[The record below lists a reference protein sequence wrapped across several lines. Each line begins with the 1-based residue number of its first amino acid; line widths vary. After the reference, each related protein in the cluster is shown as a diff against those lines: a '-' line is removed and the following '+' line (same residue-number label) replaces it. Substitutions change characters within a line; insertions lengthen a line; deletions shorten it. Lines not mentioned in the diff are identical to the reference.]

1 MGLMDT
7 LKGMFSGGA
16 IGGFVDKVIALS
28 EKEIV
33 ARAQA
38 ELMAMGEDDA
48 RAKLKEIAADVM
60 RGKLRELEDPTNLVN
75 KLGDQI
81 VDKASEK
88 VVDQVWDRVKDK
100 IKKAA

>member
-7 LKGMFSGGA
+7 IKGLFSGGA
-16 IGGFVDKVIALS
+16 TAGFVDKVISLS
-28 EKEIV
+28 EGEIV
-33 ARAQA
+33 ARAKA
-38 ELMAMGEDDA
+38 ELAGMAEDE
-48 RAKLKEIAADVM
+48 AKGTLKAIAADIM
-60 RGKLRELEDPTNLVN
+60 RGKLREIEDPTGMVN

-88 VVDQVWDRVKDK
+88 VVDKVWDRVKDQ